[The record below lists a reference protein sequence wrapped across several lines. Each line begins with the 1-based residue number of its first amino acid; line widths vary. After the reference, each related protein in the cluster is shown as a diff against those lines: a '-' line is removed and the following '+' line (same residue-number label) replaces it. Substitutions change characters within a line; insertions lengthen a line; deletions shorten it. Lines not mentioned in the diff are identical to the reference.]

1 MVSEKRI
8 NPISDTVLVNHKSNA
23 NPLYGLCFFSF
34 DLMSC
39 LIACCRTNDNHVT
52 AKIMKVFMVL

>member
-8 NPISDTVLVNHKSNA
+8 NPISDTLLVNHKSNT

-34 DLMSC
+34 GLM
-39 LIACCRTNDNHVT
+39 LPPGEN
-52 AKIMKVFMVL
+52 L